1 MKHIKCKMKNL
12 IWVFILISI
21 GMLIFNAFLV
31 DFDNPLVNE
40 SLIAVIGV
48 FSSLCSFLLLLI
60 LLLSL
65 KIKRLKK
72 KGN

>member
-1 MKHIKCKMKNL
+1 MEHIKCKMKNL

-60 LLLSL
+60 LHLSL

>member
-1 MKHIKCKMKNL
+1 MKNL
-12 IWVFILISI
+12 IWVLILISI
-21 GMLIFNAFLV
+21 GMLIFNAFLI
-31 DFDNPLVNE
+31 DFESPLVNE

-48 FSSLCSFLLLLI
+48 FSSLCSFLLLSI

>member
-1 MKHIKCKMKNL
+1 MKYIKCKMKNL

-72 KGN
+72 EGN

>member
-1 MKHIKCKMKNL
+1 MKNL

-21 GMLIFNAFLV
+21 GMLIFNAFLI
-31 DFDNPLVNE
+31 DFESPLVNE
-40 SLIAVIGV
+40 SLMAVIGV
-48 FSSLCSFLLLLI
+48 FSSLCSLLLLLI

>member
-1 MKHIKCKMKNL
+1 MKNL
-12 IWVFILISI
+12 IWIFIIISI
-21 GMLIFNAFLV
+21 GMLIFNAFLI
-31 DFDNPLVNE
+31 DFDDPLVNE

-72 KGN
+72 RGD

>member
-1 MKHIKCKMKNL
+1 MEHNKCKMKNL
-12 IWVFILISI
+12 IWVLILISI

-31 DFDNPLVNE
+31 DFDNPLINE

>member
-1 MKHIKCKMKNL
+1 MKNL
-12 IWVFILISI
+12 IWIFILISI

-31 DFDNPLVNE
+31 DLDNPLVNE

-65 KIKRLKK
+65 KIKRLKERR
-72 KGN
+72 N

>member
-1 MKHIKCKMKNL
+1 MKNL
-12 IWVFILISI
+12 IWVLILISI
-21 GMLIFNAFLV
+21 GMLIFNAFLI
-31 DFDNPLVNE
+31 DFESPLVNE

-65 KIKRLKK
+65 KIKRLKRK
-72 KGN
+72 RN

>member
-1 MKHIKCKMKNL
+1 MKNL
-12 IWVFILISI
+12 IWIFIIISI
-21 GMLIFNAFLV
+21 GMLIFNAFLI
-31 DFDNPLVNE
+31 DFDDPLVNE

-72 KGN
+72 RGGLH

>member
-1 MKHIKCKMKNL
+1 MKNL
-12 IWVFILISI
+12 IMVFILISI
-21 GMLIFNAFLV
+21 GMLIFNAFLI
-31 DFDNPLVNE
+31 DFESPFMNE

-72 KGN
+72 KEN